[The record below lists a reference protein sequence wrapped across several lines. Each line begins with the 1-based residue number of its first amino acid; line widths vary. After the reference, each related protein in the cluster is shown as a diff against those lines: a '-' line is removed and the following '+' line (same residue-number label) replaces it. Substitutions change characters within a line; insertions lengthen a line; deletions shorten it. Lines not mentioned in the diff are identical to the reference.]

1 MRALNIRWLG
11 NLPYTEALT
20 LQKGFHNSVSDIENE
35 EDYLLLLEH
44 NSVITLGRSGNKKN
58 LITNK
63 NKLDEL
69 GIEYFETDRGGDI
82 TYHGKGQ
89 LIGYPIIRLS
99 DPKKV
104 LPFVRTIENSIID
117 VLSKINIDSYSKD
130 GDTGVWTEKGKI
142 ASIGIKVSKGI
153 TSHGFSINVK
163 SCEEYFQKI
172 IPCGIPNLAIT
183 SIDEENGDITDLSKL
198 ENIIADSVSENFH
211 VPIIWKN
218 TLTLSSI

>member
-99 DPKKV
+99 DPKKSF
-104 LPFVRTIENSIID
+104 L
-117 VLSKINIDSYSKD
+117 L
-130 GDTGVWTEKGKI
+130 
-142 ASIGIKVSKGI
+142 
-153 TSHGFSINVK
+153 
-163 SCEEYFQKI
+163 
-172 IPCGIPNLAIT
+172 
-183 SIDEENGDITDLSKL
+183 
-198 ENIIADSVSENFH
+198 
-211 VPIIWKN
+211 
-218 TLTLSSI
+218 

>member
-99 DPKKV
+99 DPKIMQQRKSAW
-104 LPFVRTIENSIID
+104 E
-117 VLSKINIDSYSKD
+117 KIVESN
-130 GDTGVWTEKGKI
+130 GGTHP
-142 ASIGIKVSKGI
+142 SIGDAN
-153 TSHGFSINVK
+153 TRLLNRMRFS
-163 SCEEYFQKI
+163 
-172 IPCGIPNLAIT
+172 
-183 SIDEENGDITDLSKL
+183 
-198 ENIIADSVSENFH
+198 SVSAKYGAGMHPNRELWVSEPRSPEKSTFTPRN
-211 VPIIWKN
+211 KYR
-218 TLTLSSI
+218 

>member
-104 LPFVRTIENSIID
+104 LPFVRTIESSIID
-117 VLSKINIDSYSKD
+117 VLSKLSIDSYSKD

-142 ASIGIKVSKGI
+142 ASIGIKVSKW
-153 TSHGFSINVK
+153 TTYHGFS
-163 SCEEYFQKI
+163 
-172 IPCGIPNLAIT
+172 
-183 SIDEENGDITDLSKL
+183 
-198 ENIIADSVSENFH
+198 SVSYTHLRAHE
-211 VPIIWKN
+211 
-218 TLTLSSI
+218 T